1 MIKKISLFLIL
12 NFGALYLGSLFTTE
26 GVFSN
31 WYQEL
36 LKAPW
41 TPPGWVFG
49 AAWSLIMICFS
60 IYLAYLYSLLE
71 SWKIITIM
79 FAVQWVLNVSW
90 NPTFFYFREIVLG
103 LVIITLLLILVH
115 IFLFKYYKT
124 LTWKS
129 IFILPYAIWLWIAT
143 SLNAYIYWYNPN

>member
-1 MIKKISLFLIL
+1 MTKKIILFLIL

-26 GVFSN
+26 GVSSN

-71 SWKIITIM
+71 SWKIITIL
-79 FAVQWVLNVSW
+79 FVVQWVLNVSW

-124 LTWKS
+124 LSWKS

-143 SLNAYIYWYNPN
+143 SLNVYIYCYNPN

>member
-1 MIKKISLFLIL
+1 MIKKIVLFLIL

-26 GVFSN
+26 GVSSN

-71 SWKIITIM
+71 SWKIITIL
-79 FAVQWVLNVSW
+79 FAVQWFLNVSW

-115 IFLFKYYKT
+115 IFLFKYYKI

-143 SLNAYIYWYNPN
+143 SLNAYIYWFNPN